1 METITIDVQQ
11 TQPSLSELLLLLA
24 KGEEVVLTEKDEPL
38 AKMIS
43 LKATAKPRV
52 AGLHLGAM
60 QMSDDFDEPL
70 PERLSRKFQS

>member
-43 LKATAKPRV
+43 LKSTAKPRV

-60 QMSDDFDEPL
+60 QMSDDFDAPINIAN
-70 PERLSRKFQS
+70 